1 SAAFEGDSS
10 FDKFDRK
17 RVPAVE
23 YAGMMEYDGDN
34 HKPAQYLVN
43 PPSIDRTMGEYLT
56 KSGVHL
62 MAISETQKYGHVT
75 YFFNGN
81 RPGEFDKNLET
92 YEEVPSDVVPFE
104 QRPWM
109 KCAEITD
116 KVIDAIKSGKYD
128 HIRLNYPNGD
138 MVGHTG
144 VFNAVVCSM
153 EGMDLQLGRLKAA
166 IEEAGGIMCI
176 TADHGNS
183 DDMYEHKKD
192 GSVAKDASGEPKAKT
207 SHSLNPVPG
216 IIYDPEYKGEY
227 DTEHLNEGL
236 GISSWPATLMTL
248 MGFVPPTDYDKSI
261 INLK

>member
-1 SAAFEGDSS
+1 MRSKVWSALTRNPE
-10 FDKFDRK
+10 
-17 RVPAVE
+17 
-23 YAGMMEYDGDN
+23 
-34 HKPAQYLVN
+34 KPDL
-43 PPSIDRTMGEYLT
+43 PLGRE
-56 KSGVHL
+56 
-62 MAISETQKYGHVT
+62 
-75 YFFNGN
+75 
-81 RPGEFDKNLET
+81 RPKEKLED
-92 YEEVPSDVVPFE
+92 YVEVPSDVVPFE

-116 KVIDAIKSGKYD
+116 KVIEAIKSGKYD

-166 IEEAGGIMCI
+166 VEEAGGILCL

-183 DDMYEHKKD
+183 DDMYEHAKD
-192 GSVAKDASGEPKAKT
+192 GSVKKGGDGEPKAKT

-227 DTEHLNEGL
+227 DTEKLNEGL
-236 GISSWPATLMTL
+236 GISSWPSTLMNL
-248 MGFVPPTDYDKSI
+248 MGFVPPSDYDKSI

>member
-1 SAAFEGDSS
+1 
-10 FDKFDRK
+10 
-17 RVPAVE
+17 
-23 YAGMMEYDGDN
+23 
-34 HKPAQYLVN
+34 
-43 PPSIDRTMGEYLT
+43 
-56 KSGVHL
+56 
-62 MAISETQKYGHVT
+62 
-75 YFFNGN
+75 
-81 RPGEFDKNLET
+81 
-92 YEEVPSDVVPFE
+92 
-104 QRPWM
+104 M

-116 KVIDAIKSGKYD
+116 KVIEAIESGKYD

-166 IEEAGGIMCI
+166 IEKAGGILCL

-192 GSVAKDASGEPKAKT
+192 GSVALGADGEPKPKT

-227 DTEHLNEGL
+227 DNTKLNSGL
-236 GISSWPATLMTL
+236 GISSWPATLMNL
-248 MGFVPPTDYDKSI
+248 MGYKEPTDYDKSMLI
-261 INLK
+261 WKQDVRVSACPKLGKQDAERLATNKNRARQKLSDVPFLQ